1 MDGAIIGLVGV
12 LLGAQLA
19 QSTFIWRKLGQLEQM
34 IKDHIR
40 NNGGKEDG

>member
-19 QSTFIWRKLGQLEQM
+19 QSTFIWHKLGQLEQM
-34 IKDHIR
+34 IRDHIKD
-40 NNGGKEDG
+40 NGGKFDG